1 MKVLKYLAVPAMAL
15 AMLASCSKKDE
26 PKEQPKQDVL
36 VSVNFGESLRAAMAT
51 PADEVAANAAATV
64 KKIDVYLLDGAGIV
78 KEVKSFS
85 EGNEEFTQLTSATA
99 VGQASTTG
107 GYKFLNVDKSVVK
120 VFAVANPQTLVAQG
134 ANISTLTAQA
144 LKSAVGDAIYYG
156 GSGLTQV
163 GQEGYGVNPQTNS
176 AVVKK
181 AEFELKPAMNRFQ
194 VLGLKF
200 QKAVKKADFDAAYAT
215 WKAEPEQVGKNEEQ
229 LRTAFAAHVG
239 TYDATT
245 GVWSNKTNWEK
256 FFELKDVT
264 DQLTGAIMNRF
275 NKTYTIGGG
284 VADMMYAKT
293 YADGRYS
300 VDNGTF
306 KPNKTDDMSAV
317 ASYFA
322 TPLALTAKKAIAFNF
337 FVKGIT
343 SYDATAPESNGAP
356 RIVFVFKTDG
366 DVTANHR
373 FVAIKGYTGDVKTG
387 DEAGAEL
394 INMDLTQYANNNG
407 VLVDAD
413 PEIPGVTPGGQDDIE
428 STDFNLIVR
437 VTVKPWTVVN
447 VVPVI

>member
-15 AMLASCSKKDE
+15 TMLASCSKKDE

-36 VSVNFGESLRAAMAT
+36 VSVNFGESLRAAMGT
-51 PADEVAANAAATV
+51 PADKVDAGAATV
-64 KKIDVYLLDGAGIV
+64 NKIDVYLLDGTGIV
-78 KEVKSFS
+78 KEVKSFTK
-85 EGNEEFTQLTSATA
+85 GAPEFTQLTSATA

-163 GQEGYGVNPQTNS
+163 GQEGYGVDPKTNS

-200 QKAVKKADFDAAYAT
+200 QKAVKKDGFDAAYTA
-215 WKAEPEQVGKNEEQ
+215 WKNDPAQAGKSEEE
-229 LRTAFAAHVG
+229 LRTAFATHVG

-322 TPLALTAKKAIAFNF
+322 TPLALTANKAIAFNF
-337 FVKGIT
+337 FVKGIE
-343 SYDATAPESNGAP
+343 SYAEAATESNGAP
-356 RIVFVFKTDG
+356 RIVFVFKTG
-366 DVTANHR
+366 VVTANHR
-373 FVAIKGYTGDVKTG
+373 FVAIKGYTGGTVKTG

-394 INMDLTQYANNNG
+394 INMDLTKYANNNG

-428 STDFNLIVR
+428 STNFNLIVR